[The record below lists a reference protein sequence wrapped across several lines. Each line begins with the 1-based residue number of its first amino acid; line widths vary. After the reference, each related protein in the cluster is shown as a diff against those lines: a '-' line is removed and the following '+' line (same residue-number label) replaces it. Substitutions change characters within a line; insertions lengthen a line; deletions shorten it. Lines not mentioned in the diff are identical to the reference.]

1 MDIDKLIDALS
12 NTGTLQSIQKKR
24 ITTSELPA
32 TLYIK
37 LLIASMATKKS
48 ISACISTA
56 LETYTMRNEE
66 KHFNEVK
73 MLAAAAGKELE
84 VYLAEQI
91 AARLTEK
98 NPG

>member
-1 MDIDKLIDALS
+1 
-12 NTGTLQSIQKKR
+12 
-24 ITTSELPA
+24 
-32 TLYIK
+32 
-37 LLIASMATKKS
+37 
-48 ISACISTA
+48 
-56 LETYTMRNEE
+56 MRNEE